1 MEINNNY
8 INIDISSLNC
18 IGDNRCREKTI
29 IKYPI
34 IIGIYKIT
42 SKNGAIYIGLSN
54 DIYQR
59 LYKYKKLRC
68 KLQLKLYNS
77 LIKYG
82 VESHKFEII
91 HTIQKDNLEK
101 KYIYQKLRDLEI
113 YYIKK
118 FNSFYG
124 DNDKFGLNLTRGG
137 DLMELTE
144 ESRNLIRIKNKG
156 RIVSKETRIKIS
168 NFHKGKPLSE
178 EHRVKISKSNKGKKI
193 SEETRKKLIESH
205 KGEKHTIE
213 RIQKKIGKKQ
223 SLETIRKRVEQYSGE
238 NHWTRRKKI
247 SQETKDKI
255 SKTLK
260 GKFVGINSP
269 SYGIKKSEEH
279 KKKLSEIKKGVKR
292 TIESRIKQSNSISGK
307 NHHNYGKKYSEEHKK
322 KLSEAHKGKNLT
334 EEQKYKKSIKM
345 KLYWE
350 NKKKKDI

>member
-42 SKNGAIYIGLSN
+42 SENGAIYIGLSN

-91 HTIQKDNLEK
+91 HTIKKDNLEK
-101 KYIYQKLRDLEI
+101 KEIYQKLRDLEI

-137 DLMELTE
+137 DLMELTQ
-144 ESRNLIRIKNKG
+144 ESRNLIKIKNKG
-156 RIVSKETRIKIS
+156 RIVSEGGRRIKEIGS
-168 NFHKGKPLSE
+168 MS
-178 EHRVKISKSNKGKKI
+178 
-193 SEETRKKLIESH
+193 RKE
-205 KGEKHTIE
+205 
-213 RIQKKIGKKQ
+213 
-223 SLETIRKRVEQYSGE
+223 LETATNRKVFLDLQVESDK
-238 NHWTRRKKI
+238 HWITNF
-247 SQETKDKI
+247 S
-255 SKTLK
+255 
-260 GKFVGINSP
+260 
-269 SYGIKKSEEH
+269 
-279 KKKLSEIKKGVKR
+279 
-292 TIESRIKQSNSISGK
+292 
-307 NHHNYGKKYSEEHKK
+307 
-322 KLSEAHKGKNLT
+322 
-334 EEQKYKKSIKM
+334 
-345 KLYWE
+345 
-350 NKKKKDI
+350 